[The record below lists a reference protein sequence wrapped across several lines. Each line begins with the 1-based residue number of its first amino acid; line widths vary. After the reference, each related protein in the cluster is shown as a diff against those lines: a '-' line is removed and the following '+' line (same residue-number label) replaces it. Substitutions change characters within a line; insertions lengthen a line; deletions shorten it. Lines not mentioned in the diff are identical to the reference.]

1 MFLEYRKELRVIF
14 NNIGALV
21 SCSRLCWYFGESYV
35 FTRDST

>member
-21 SCSRLCWYFGESYV
+21 SCCSVVMTLCYFYSMFYY
-35 FTRDST
+35 SH